1 MKNQKFAIIR
11 TVGNNKTRIPS
22 RQLYTLGNL
31 IERIAKGTVTHCA
44 KYIKNELHKEQLLW
58 KIPNRKSRREP
69 EAHCG
74 NQTVEQTDC
83 GNKTDLT
90 RIYSVPNCI
99 VYTCGSDLIYNFVS
113 NI

>member
-1 MKNQKFAIIR
+1 M
-11 TVGNNKTRIPS
+11 GNTKTRIPN

-99 VYTCGSDLIYNFVS
+99 VYTITHVVQ
-113 NI
+113 I